1 MKYNLRVY
9 DSITGNIVDH
19 EPYDVYKIT
28 VNYPD
33 TDRTIEYIGM
43 DRGSC
48 VMQAEVGKLPEDTL
62 TLIQS
67 EEAVTLWRKHDKP
80 T

>member
-1 MKYNLRVY
+1 MKINYKVY
-9 DSITGNIVDH
+9 DSITGNITTH

-33 TDRTIEYIGM
+33 TCRTIDFIGM

-48 VMQAEVGKLPEDTL
+48 IMQAEVGKLPEDSL
-62 TLIQS
+62 TLVTH
-67 EEAVTLWRKHDKP
+67 EESVTLWRKHEK
-80 T
+80 